1 MDSILKARLKT
12 KNSTAKSKEKIK
24 RSLAKTVSWRV
35 VGTLDTIIIT
45 WLITR
50 TLTIAFSVGAIEL
63 VSKMVLYFFHERVW
77 NGIKWG
83 K

>member
-24 RSLAKTVSWRV
+24 RSLVKTISWRV